1 VQFIIEVLE
10 ESTLL
15 LLFVVLAVGAP
26 LGKIKIAGVN
36 LGIAAILFTGL
47 AIGSLSPDIKLPA
60 VIYEIGLVL
69 FIYCIGISSGEQFFR
84 NLRHKGWRENILV
97 LSMIATAFGLILIL
111 HTVTDLKISYLTGI
125 FAGSLTNTPA
135 LATAVEFMK
144 NSLPSGVSELVLA
157 EPVVAYSVAY
167 PMGVIGMIVAIVAFQ
182 KIFKT
187 SFSAAAPSADSEQ
200 ITNATVKITLDNVI
214 GKTIGEFKANHATK
228 VLFGRVRQQEA
239 TVLAQDYIRLEK
251 DNLITV
257 VGKPAEVK
265 RAITLLGEPSD
276 VQLTMDHQQLEMRR
290 VFVSNPA
297 IIGHRLKDLNL
308 THTMGI
314 LITRL
319 RRGDQDVLP
328 NANTTLHFGDRV
340 RILTRKEHLADA
352 SKFFGDSY
360 AAQSEIDILTL
371 GLGIAAGFFL
381 GMVPI
386 PLPGGLTLKLGMAG
400 GPLIVALI
408 LGALN
413 RVGKLVFV
421 MPYSANNTVRQLG
434 LVLFLAGIGTRS
446 GYVFKEVLLNSPD
459 GLTLFLSGA
468 GVTILIGF
476 TFLFLGFRLFNIPLP
491 RLAGMLAGLQT
502 QPAVL
507 AFVNEQSRSDQPD
520 IGYAS
525 VFPIAMLAKILFIQV
540 LLILLS

>member
-1 VQFIIEVLE
+1 VQIIIQLLS
-10 ESTLL
+10 ESSLL

-26 LGKIKIAGVN
+26 LGKIKIGGVN

-47 AIGSLSPDIKLPA
+47 AMGSLSPDVKLPA

-69 FIYCIGISSGEQFFR
+69 FIYCIGISSGEHFFH
-84 NLRHKGWRENILV
+84 NLRSKGWKENILV
-97 LSMIATAFGLILIL
+97 LSVIAVAFGLVLLLRI
-111 HTVTDLKISYLTGI
+111 VTNLEAPYLAGL

-135 LATAVEFMK
+135 LATAMEFMK
-144 NSLPSGVSELVLA
+144 NSLPSNVTELVLA
-157 EPVVAYSVAY
+157 DPVVAYSVAY
-167 PMGVIGMIVAIVAFQ
+167 PMGVIGMIVAIVVFQ
-182 KIFKT
+182 KICKI
-187 SFSAAAPSADSEQ
+187 SFSAATPPEESEQ
-200 ITNATVKITLDNVI
+200 ITNATIKVKHHNAI
-214 GKTIGEFKANHATK
+214 GKTIGEFKANHAIK
-228 VLFGRVRQQEA
+228 VLFGRVRQGET
-239 TVLAQDYIRLEK
+239 TVLAQDYVRLEK
-251 DNLITV
+251 NNLLTV

-265 RAITLLGEPSD
+265 RAIALLGEPSE

-319 RRGDQDVLP
+319 RRGDQEMLP

-340 RILTRKEHLADA
+340 RILTRREHLAEA
-352 SKFFGDSY
+352 TRFFGDSY
-360 AAQSEIDILTL
+360 TAQSEIDILTL
-371 GLGIAAGFFL
+371 GLGISAGFFL

-400 GPLIVALI
+400 GPLVVALV
-408 LGALN
+408 LGAIN
-413 RVGKLVFV
+413 RIGNLIFV
-421 MPYSANNTVRQLG
+421 MPYSANSTVRQLG

-446 GYVFKEVLLNSPD
+446 GYAFKEVLLNSPD
-459 GLTLFLSGA
+459 GVTLFLSGA
-468 GVTILIGF
+468 GVTTLIGI
-476 TFLFLGFRLFNIPLP
+476 TFLFVGYRVLNFPLP

-502 QPAVL
+502 QPAIL
-507 AFVNEQSRSDQPD
+507 AFVNDQSKSDQPD

-525 VFPIAMLAKILFIQV
+525 VFPVAMLAKILFIQA
-540 LLILLS
+540 LLILLQ